1 MDMENGTAL
10 FKEVE
15 LQEDHSD
22 TYSKVFIGALLG
34 ILLGTFLLW
43 FEETNSLTAPKGNV
57 EAHQQYKSF
66 SK

>member
-1 MDMENGTAL
+1 METENGTAL

-15 LQEDHSD
+15 MREDHSD

-34 ILLGTFLLW
+34 VLLGTFLLW
-43 FEETNSLTAPKGNV
+43 FEETNSLSAPKGVV
-57 EAHQQYKSF
+57 EAHQHYKSF